1 MGVLAGPYLVAI
13 ALLVVSGAL
22 KARRPGSATRALA
35 GRGLGPL
42 ARLGPAVALAE
53 LVVGVSALAID
64 NRAFPALAGALY
76 LGFATFVALAL
87 TAKEPVTDCGCF
99 GAAETPPTPAHLI
112 LDLAAAAACGAAAGR
127 SGGTLSRALEGQPL
141 LGLPFLL
148 LAGVC
153 VFLAYAVLTV
163 LPRTSMVARP

>member
-22 KARRPGSATRALA
+22 KARQPGSATRALA

-42 ARLGPAVALAE
+42 TRLGPAVAVAE
-53 LVVGVSALAID
+53 LVVGLGALTFD
-64 NRAFPALAGALY
+64 NRAFPALAAALY
-76 LGFATFVALAL
+76 LGFAVFVALAL
-87 TAKEPVTDCGCF
+87 TAEEPVTDCGCF

-112 LDLAAAAACGAAAGR
+112 LDLAAAAACGAVAGR
-127 SGGTLSRALEGQPL
+127 SGGTLGRALEGQPL

-148 LAGVC
+148 LTGVC
-153 VFLAYAVLTV
+153 IFLAYATLTV
-163 LPRTSMVARP
+163 LPRTRVVAGP